1 MTKEQL
7 IETAKALPKEDRIDL
22 AMELWDAI
30 ELAFGDLPLTDEQRV
45 DLDQRIAEDEV
56 NPQPAE
62 DWIALRKKLLDG
74 EI

>member
-30 ELAFGDLPLTDEQRV
+30 ELAIGDLPLTDEQRV
-45 DLDQRIAEDEV
+45 DLDQRVAEDEA